1 MISTAHP
8 DQHRQLKVRIMV
20 AIVIFDSVMKFDLS
34 PVQTLKNQVSLFLS
48 CHCFSKLM
56 FNRFVDHDVV
66 VLNFTLN

>member
-34 PVQTLKNQVSLFLS
+34 PVQTLKTKSLSSSSVIVFQS
-48 CHCFSKLM
+48 
-56 FNRFVDHDVV
+56 
-66 VLNFTLN
+66 